1 MLPGADNSAPDVA
14 KSMCDNLQMNILV
27 LTKLTTA
34 IYSIL
39 MV

>member
-14 KSMCDNLQMNILV
+14 KGTCDNLQMNILV